1 MPPPPLRVYDDDL
14 DPDTPLTSD
23 DRLRL
28 IASILAR
35 GLRRLRD
42 RPDPSPF
49 HVPQNLDE
57 SDPNRLAVGS
67 HDPVTVTVR

>member
-1 MPPPPLRVYDDDL
+1 MPPPPFRVYDDL
-14 DPDTPLTSD
+14 EPDTPLTSD

-35 GLRRLRD
+35 GLRRLRE
-42 RPDPSPF
+42 RPDPPPI

-57 SDPNRLAVGS
+57 SHPNRLAVVE

>member
-1 MPPPPLRVYDDDL
+1 MPPPPFSFDD
-14 DPDTPLTSD
+14 PCFDTPLHPE
-23 DRLRL
+23 DRVRL

-35 GLRRLRD
+35 GLRRLREH
-42 RPDPSPF
+42 PDPPPF

-57 SDPNRLAVGS
+57 STPNRLAVGA

>member
-1 MPPPPLRVYDDDL
+1 MPPPPFRVYDDL
-14 DPDTPLTSD
+14 QPDTSLTSD

-35 GLRRLRD
+35 GLRRLREH
-42 RPDPSPF
+42 PDPSPF

-57 SDPNRLAVGS
+57 SDPNRLACMIPS
-67 HDPVTVTVR
+67 L

>member
-1 MPPPPLRVYDDDL
+1 MPPPPFRVYDDL
-14 DPDTPLTSD
+14 EPDTSLTSD

-28 IASILAR
+28 IAPILAR

-42 RPDPSPF
+42 RPDLPPF

-57 SDPNRLAVGS
+57 SNPNRLAVGS
-67 HDPVTVTVR
+67 HDPVIVTVR